1 MSIFSAVF
9 VVFIAILVPLYFLL
23 PKKFQW
29 FVLLAAST
37 GFYLAGGW
45 QGMFFILVTILSQYF
60 LALALERKNGEMA
73 EELASKELDGKRKK
87 EIKQRYAG
95 KKNRYV
101 WISVIINL
109 GILCFFKY
117 ANVTIERANQMMG
130 TQTEVLDLLVPLG
143 LSYYTFKSIGY
154 VIDVY
159 RGRIKAQ
166 RNILKLALFISYFPA
181 LIQGPIDRYEDLADQ
196 LVAEHSFEYRRF
208 TFGLQRMLW
217 GYIKKLVVAERIAVI
232 VNTVVGSYVQE
243 GYAGFIMLAAMAL
256 YSFQVYADFSGGM
269 DIVLGLSEI
278 FGISMTENF
287 RRPFFATS
295 VAEYWQRWH
304 ITLGAWMRTYVFYPL
319 SLSPAFNRLGKRCRK
334 LFGDRYGKLVA
345 PSIASFI
352 TFFLVG
358 MWHGAGLK
366 YVMYSLYVAFF
377 VSTGTLFE
385 GIYAKG
391 RAIFKINEE
400 WKLWRLFQMVRT
412 FFIVMISRYMGLAK
426 DVEDI
431 LLGLRAA
438 FTHFNPG
445 VFFDGSFFQLGLS
458 KKNLLVMA
466 LSIIGLMIVDYIQ
479 ERGIPIRETIAKQN
493 IIVRWCIYYAAIF
506 GLLIFGMYGPGYD
519 AASFVYEQF

>member
-1 MSIFSAVF
+1 MSIFSVVF
-9 VVFIAILVPLYFLL
+9 IVFIAILVLLYFLL

-29 FVLLAAST
+29 LVLLAAST
-37 GFYLAGGW
+37 VFYLAGGW
-45 QGMFFILVTILSQYF
+45 QGMVFILVTILSQYF
-60 LALALERKNGEMA
+60 LALTLERKNGEMA
-73 EELASKELDGKRKK
+73 QELSSKELDGKRKK

-95 KKNRYV
+95 KKNRYI

-117 ANVTIERANQMMG
+117 ANVTIARANQILG
-130 TQTEVLDLLVPLG
+130 TQTKPLELLVPLG

-181 LIQGPIDRYEDLADQ
+181 MIQGPIDRYEDLADQ
-196 LVAEHSFEYRRF
+196 LLAEHSFEYKRL

-217 GYIKKLVVAERIAVI
+217 GYIKKLVIAERIAVI
-232 VNTVVGSYVQE
+232 VNAIVGSYVQE
-243 GYAGFIMLAAMAL
+243 GYVGFTMLAAMAL

-269 DIVLGLSEI
+269 DIVFGLSGI

-319 SLSPAFNRLGKRCRK
+319 SLSPSFNKLGKKCRK

-385 GIYAKG
+385 GIYAKS
-391 RAIFKINEE
+391 RAIFRINEE
-400 WKLWRLFQMVRT
+400 SKLWRLFQMART
-412 FFIVMISRYMGLAK
+412 FVIVMISRYMGLAK
-426 DVEDI
+426 GGWDA
-431 LLGLRAA
+431 LRGLKAA
-438 FTHFNPG
+438 FTHFNPW
-445 VFFDGSFFQLGLS
+445 VFFDGSFYQLGLDRP
-458 KKNLLVMA
+458 NFLFMLLF
-466 LSIIGLMIVDYIQ
+466 ITGLMIVDYIQ
-479 ERGIPIRETIAKQN
+479 EKDIPIRETIAKQN

-506 GLLIFGMYGPGYD
+506 GLIIFGMYGPGYD